1 MRKILLVLCGVL
13 AVYGVSAQ
21 QLPRFD
27 AQLEEVM
34 VYKTGASLSHTAKV
48 NIPAGTIEI
57 IIDNVAATIDENTIQ
72 VSTPSNIT
80 VLSVLVNRDQEVET
94 RQQDT
99 ALNNPEQKKISSE
112 LKEAQTNL
120 QKVMNRIA
128 AYDKSLALL
137 EQNQVISS
145 PQNGVNAAE
154 LGKLSEMYL
163 VKQIELRD
171 KLSEQRQ
178 SERDINEKIRQLN
191 TAFAALSGK
200 SQPQNTATRGQLKIQ
215 LMANTAVNGAIQISY
230 LSNAA
235 TWSAAYDIKADNLNQ
250 PINLVYKA
258 NVQQNTGLD
267 WNKVKLS
274 LSTGNPTIG
283 NIAPVLS
290 TWFLRFG
297 QPALQR
303 SQVNMEKEQAT
314 VNTIQASESDY
325 RMKAKST
332 RSLDDYV
339 STQESP
345 VATTFNI
352 DLPYTIASNY
362 KVHAVALQT
371 HQLNTVYKHYA
382 VPRLDPDVFLLA
394 ELTDIES
401 LNLIPGPAN
410 ILFENKFVGKTFLN
424 PYSTEDTI
432 NVSIG
437 RDKRITIKREKLSE
451 QSGIKNLGA
460 AKKQTFVY
468 ELTVKNGKSEKI
480 ELLLKDQIPTSTDNA
495 VEIELISADNASLNT
510 ENGVVTWRLNL
521 KPGEIRKV
529 KFSYS
534 VKYPKGRVINNL

>member
-1 MRKILLVLCGVL
+1 MRKIISGLCCSLVLFH
-13 AVYGVSAQ
+13 AKAQ
-21 QLPRFD
+21 QAPRFV

-34 VYKTGASLSHTAKV
+34 VYKTGASLSHSAKITV
-48 NIPAGTIEI
+48 PAGSSEL
-57 IIDNVAATIDENTIQ
+57 IIDNVAGTIDENTIQ
-72 VSTPSNIT
+72 VSAPSDVTI
-80 VLSVLVNRDQEVET
+80 LSVQVNKTQEPDT

-99 ALNNPEQKKISSE
+99 SANNPEQKKISAAIR
-112 LKEAQTNL
+112 EAQLSL
-120 QKVMNRIA
+120 QKVQNRIA

-154 LGKLSEMYL
+154 LGKLAEIYL

-171 KLSEQRQ
+171 KLTEQRQ
-178 SERDINEKIRQLN
+178 LEKDLNEKVRIWNAELAILGAKVQQQSLV
-191 TAFAALSGK
+191 
-200 SQPQNTATRGQLKIQ
+200 TRGQLKIQ
-215 LMANTAVNGAIQISY
+215 LMSATAVNSAIRISY

-235 TWSAAYDIKADNLNQ
+235 TWSAAYDIKADNLSQ
-250 PINLVYKA
+250 PVNLVYKA
-258 NVQQNTGLD
+258 NIQQNTGLD

-290 TWFLRFG
+290 TWYLRFG
-297 QPALQR
+297 QPAVYNTGARQEEA
-303 SQVNMEKEQAT
+303 VA
-314 VNTIQASESDY
+314 NTIQASESDY
-325 RMKAKST
+325 RMRAKASVK
-332 RSLDDYV
+332 SLDEYV

-352 DLPYTIASNY
+352 ELPYTIASNY

-410 ILFENKFVGKTFLN
+410 ILFENKFVGKTVLN
-424 PYSTEDTI
+424 PYTTEDTI

-437 RDKRITIKREKLSE
+437 RDKRITVKREKVSG
-451 QSGIKNLGA
+451 QSGVKTLGSS
-460 AKKQTFVY
+460 KKQTFVY
-468 ELTVKNGKSEKI
+468 ELTVKNGKSDKI
-480 ELLLKDQIPTSTDNA
+480 ELLLKDQIPSSTDNA
-495 VEIELISADNASLNT
+495 VEIELISSDNAKLNPD
-510 ENGVVTWRLNL
+510 NGVLTWRLNL
-521 KPGEIRKV
+521 KPGEIKKV

-534 VKYPKGRVINNL
+534 VKYPKGRIINNL

>member
-1 MRKILLVLCGVL
+1 MKKIILCLCCSLLLSRVNG
-13 AVYGVSAQ
+13 Q

-27 AQLEEVM
+27 AQLEEVV
-34 VYKTGASLSHTAKV
+34 VYRTGAALSHSAK
-48 NIPAGTIEI
+48 ISLPAGASEL
-57 IIDNVAATIDENTIQ
+57 IIDNVAGTIDENTIQ
-72 VSTPSNIT
+72 VSTPANLTI
-80 VLSVLVNRDQEVET
+80 LSVLVNKNQETDT
-94 RQQDT
+94 RQDT
-99 ALNNPEQKKISSE
+99 ALSSPEQKKISTAI
-112 LKEAQTNL
+112 KEAQQSL
-120 QKVMNRIA
+120 QKVQNRIA

-137 EQNQVISS
+137 EQNQVVSS

-154 LGKLSEMYL
+154 LGKLAELYL

-171 KLSEQRQ
+171 KLSEQRLQ
-178 SERDINEKIRQLN
+178 EKELNDKIRVWNTELAASGGKVQQQQL
-191 TAFAALSGK
+191 LS
-200 SQPQNTATRGQLKIQ
+200 RGQLKLQ
-215 LMANTAVNGAIQISY
+215 LMSAAAVNSTIEVSY
-230 LSNAA
+230 FSNAA
-235 TWSAAYDIKADNLNQ
+235 TWSAAYDIKADNLNR
-250 PINLVYKA
+250 PVNLVYKA
-258 NVQQNTGLD
+258 NIQQNTGLD

-274 LSTGNPTIG
+274 LSTGNPTMG
-283 NIAPVLS
+283 NVAPLLS

-297 QPALQR
+297 QPPVYGASR
-303 SQVNMEKEQAT
+303 EQVA

-325 RMKAKST
+325 RMRAKAATK
-332 RSLDDYV
+332 SLDEYV

-352 DLPYTIASNY
+352 DIPYTIASNY

-371 HQLNTVYKHYA
+371 HELNTVYKHYA

-410 ILFENKFVGKTFLN
+410 ILFENKFVGKTMLN
-424 PYSTEDTI
+424 PYATEDTI

-437 RDKRITIKREKLSE
+437 RDKRITVKREKISE
-451 QSGIKNLGA
+451 QSGVKTLGT

-468 ELTVKNGKSEKI
+468 ELTVKNGKPDKI
-480 ELLLKDQIPTSTDNA
+480 ELLLKDQIPSSTDNA
-495 VEIELISADNASLNT
+495 VEVELISSDHASLNPD
-510 ENGVVTWRLNL
+510 NGVLTWRLNL

>member
-1 MRKILLVLCGVL
+1 MRKIILGLCCSLVLFH
-13 AVYGVSAQ
+13 AKAQ
-21 QLPRFD
+21 QVPRFE

-34 VYKTGASLSHTAKV
+34 VYKTGASLSHSAKITV
-48 NIPAGTIEI
+48 PAGSSEL
-57 IIDNVAATIDENTIQ
+57 IIDNVAGTIDENTIQ
-72 VSTPSNIT
+72 VSAPSNVTI
-80 VLSVLVNRDQEVET
+80 LSVQVNRTQEPDT

-99 ALNNPEQKKISSE
+99 SMNNPEQKRISAAIR
-112 LKEAQTNL
+112 EAQLSL
-120 QKVMNRIA
+120 QKVQNRIA

-154 LGKLSEMYL
+154 LGKLAEMYL

-178 SERDINEKIRQLN
+178 QEKDLNEKVRVWNAEL
-191 TAFAALSGK
+191 AALGGK
-200 SQPQNTATRGQLKIQ
+200 MQQQSLVTRGQLKLQ
-215 LMANTAVNGAIQISY
+215 LMSATAVNSSVQITY

-235 TWSAAYDIKADNLNQ
+235 TWSAAYDIKADNLTQ

-258 NVQQNTGLD
+258 NIQQNTGLD

-290 TWFLRFG
+290 TWYLRFG
-297 QPALQR
+297 QPAVYKSGARQEEI
-303 SQVNMEKEQAT
+303 VT
-314 VNTIQASESDY
+314 NTIQASESDY
-325 RMKAKST
+325 RMKAKSVK
-332 RSLDDYV
+332 SLDDYV

-352 DLPYTIASNY
+352 DLPYNIASNY

-410 ILFENKFVGKTFLN
+410 ILFENKFVGKTVLN

-437 RDKRITIKREKLSE
+437 RDKRITVKREKVSE
-451 QSGIKNLGA
+451 QSGVKTLGST
-460 AKKQTFVY
+460 KKQTFVY
-468 ELTVKNGKSEKI
+468 ELTVKNGKSDKI
-480 ELLLKDQIPTSTDNA
+480 ELLLKDQIPSSTDNA
-495 VEIELISADNASLNT
+495 VEIELISSDNAKLNPD
-510 ENGVVTWRLNL
+510 NGVLTWRLNL
-521 KPGEIRKV
+521 KPGEIKKV

>member
-1 MRKILLVLCGVL
+1 MRKILLALYCTL
-13 AVYGVSAQ
+13 AVYNVSAQ

-34 VYKTGASLSHTAKV
+34 VYKAGASLSHTAKV
-48 NIPAGTIEI
+48 TIPAGTTEI

-72 VSTPSNIT
+72 VSTPSNMT

-112 LKEAQTNL
+112 LKEAQANL

-154 LGKLSEMYL
+154 LAKLSEMYL

-178 SERDINEKIRQLN
+178 AERDINDKIRQLN
-191 TAFAALSGK
+191 AAFAALSGK
-200 SQPQNTATRGQLKIQ
+200 SQPQIAATRGQLKIQ

-230 LSNAA
+230 LSTAA
-235 TWSAAYDIKADNLNQ
+235 TWSAAYDIEADNLNQ

-303 SQVNMEKEQAT
+303 SQVSMEKEQAT

-325 RMKAKST
+325 RMKAKPAK
-332 RSLDDYV
+332 SLDDYV

-437 RDKRITIKREKLSE
+437 RDKRITVKREKLSE

>member
-1 MRKILLVLCGVL
+1 MRKIILGLCCALLVGQLK
-13 AVYGVSAQ
+13 AQ
-21 QLPRFD
+21 QLPRFE

-34 VYKTGASLSHTAKV
+34 VYKAGASLSHSARI
-48 NIPAGTIEI
+48 NLPAGASELL
-57 IIDNVAATIDENTIQ
+57 IDNVAGTIDENTIQ
-72 VSTPSNIT
+72 VSTPANVTI
-80 VLSVLVNRDQEVET
+80 LSVQVNKNQEVDT

-99 ALNNPEQKKISSE
+99 ALYNPEQRKIGTAI
-112 LKEAQTNL
+112 KDAQLNL

-178 SERDINEKIRQLN
+178 QEKELNEKVRVWNAEL
-191 TAFAALSGK
+191 AALGGK
-200 SQPQNTATRGQLKIQ
+200 LQQQQLVTRGQLKLQ
-215 LMANTAVNGAIQISY
+215 LMSPVAVNSTIQVSY

-250 PINLVYKA
+250 PIKLVYKA
-258 NVQQNTGLD
+258 NIQQNTGLD

-283 NIAPVLS
+283 NVAPLLA
-290 TWFLRFG
+290 TWYLQFG
-297 QPALQR
+297 VPPAYGANR
-303 SQVNMEKEQAT
+303 EEMA

-325 RMKAKST
+325 RMRAKLAT
-332 RSLDDYV
+332 KSLDDYV
-339 STQESP
+339 STRESP

-352 DLPYTIASNY
+352 DLPYTIAANY

-371 HQLNTVYKHYA
+371 HELNTVYKHYA

-401 LNLIPGPAN
+401 LNLMPGPAN
-410 ILFENKFVGKTFLN
+410 ILFENKFVGKTMLN
-424 PYSTEDTI
+424 PYTTEDTI

-437 RDKRITIKREKLSE
+437 RDKRITVKREKVSE
-451 QSGIKNLGA
+451 QSGVKTLGST
-460 AKKQTFVY
+460 KKQTFVY

-480 ELLLKDQIPTSTDNA
+480 ELLLKDQIPSSTDNA
-495 VEIELISADNASLNT
+495 VSIELISSDQASLNPD
-510 ENGVVTWRLNL
+510 NGVLTWRLNL

>member
-1 MRKILLVLCGVL
+1 MRKIILGLCCSLVLFH
-13 AVYGVSAQ
+13 AKAQ
-21 QLPRFD
+21 QVPRFE

-34 VYKTGASLSHTAKV
+34 VYKTGASLSHSAKITV
-48 NIPAGTIEI
+48 PAGSSEL
-57 IIDNVAATIDENTIQ
+57 IIDNVAGTIDENTIQ
-72 VSTPSNIT
+72 VSAPSNLTI
-80 VLSVLVNRDQEVET
+80 LSVQVNRTQEPDT

-99 ALNNPEQKKISSE
+99 STPNPEQKRISTAIR
-112 LKEAQTNL
+112 EAQLSL
-120 QKVMNRIA
+120 QKVQNRIA

-154 LGKLSEMYL
+154 LGKLAEIYL

-171 KLSEQRQ
+171 KLTEQRQ
-178 SERDINEKIRQLN
+178 QEKDLNEKVRIWNAEL
-191 TAFAALSGK
+191 AALGGK
-200 SQPQNTATRGQLKIQ
+200 MQQQSLVTRGQLKIQ
-215 LMANTAVNGAIQISY
+215 LMSATAVNSAIQITY

-235 TWSAAYDIKADNLNQ
+235 TWAAAYDIKADNLTQ

-258 NVQQNTGLD
+258 NIQQNTGLD

-290 TWFLRFG
+290 TWYLRFG
-297 QPALQR
+297 QLAVYKSGAR
-303 SQVNMEKEQAT
+303 EEEVV

-325 RMKAKST
+325 RMKAKMAK
-332 RSLDDYV
+332 SLDDYV

-352 DLPYTIASNY
+352 DLPYNIASNY

-410 ILFENKFVGKTFLN
+410 ILFENKFVGKTVLN

-437 RDKRITIKREKLSE
+437 RDKRITVKREKVSE
-451 QSGIKNLGA
+451 QSGVKTLGST
-460 AKKQTFVY
+460 KKQTFVY
-468 ELTVKNGKSEKI
+468 ELTVKNGKSDKI
-480 ELLLKDQIPTSTDNA
+480 ELILKDQIPSSTDNA
-495 VEIELISADNASLNT
+495 VEIELISSDNAKLNT
-510 ENGVVTWRLNL
+510 DNGVLTWRLNL
-521 KPGEIRKV
+521 KPGEIKKV

-534 VKYPKGRVINNL
+534 IKYPKGRVINNL

>member
-13 AVYGVSAQ
+13 AVYGASAQ

-48 NIPAGTIEI
+48 NIPAGTTEI